1 MAYEHL
7 SPSFRAFATNLSSEE
22 IPRTIQEALR
32 VPKWRKVVM
41 EEMHALEKN
50 GTWELVRKP
59 EGKTLV
65 GCKRVFTVKYK
76 ADGSIDRH
84 KARLVAKGFTQTY
97 DIDYQ
102 ETFAPVAKLN
112 TVRVLLSLAANL
124 DWKLHQLDVKNAFLN
139 GDLEEEIYMDLPPG
153 LMKLEEMEEFT
164 G

>member
-7 SPSFRAFATNLSSEE
+7 SSSFRAFVTNLSGEE

-65 GCKRVFTVKYK
+65 GCKWVFTVKYK
-76 ADGSIDRH
+76 GDESIDRH

-97 DIDYQ
+97 VLTIK
-102 ETFAPVAKLN
+102 KL
-112 TVRVLLSLAANL
+112 LLL
-124 DWKLHQLDVKNAFLN
+124 
-139 GDLEEEIYMDLPPG
+139 
-153 LMKLEEMEEFT
+153 
-164 G
+164 